1 MKPGGQ
7 FVVMGQGDALILK
20 TITPPSLD
28 EFFRLLAE
36 VRTLAKKAKGKS
48 GDVKASIKKARRA

>member
-1 MKPGGQ
+1 
-7 FVVMGQGDALILK
+7 MGQGDALILK

-48 GDVKASIKKARRA
+48 SDVKASIKKARRA